1 VPLLYLQR
9 RDPTGLE
16 DLTELSVELRD
27 VLRWLDEAAAGRVRV
42 PAGYE
47 APVDV
52 IETAAGLEV
61 VADLPGVAAD
71 ALRVIYTQHAVVI
84 AGCKGA
90 PACSHRG
97 ATFHLAER
105 TYGRFARV
113 VRLGPAVD
121 AARARA
127 TLRDGELRIVLPRVD
142 DRRGHD
148 VTIPVETK

>member
-1 VPLLYLQR
+1 MSLLYLQR
-9 RDPTGLE
+9 RDLTGLE
-16 DLTELSVELRD
+16 DLTELSAELRA
-27 VLRWLDEAAAGRVRV
+27 VLQWLDEAAAGRVRV
-42 PAGYE
+42 AAGYE

-52 IETAAGLEV
+52 LETAAGVEV
-61 VADLPGVAAD
+61 IADLPGVTAD
-71 ALRVIYTQHAVVI
+71 ALRVIYTQNAIVI

-90 PACSHRG
+90 PGCSHRG

-105 TYGRFARV
+105 TFGRFARV

-121 AARARA
+121 AARAHA

-148 VTIPVETK
+148 ISIPVETQ

>member
-1 VPLLYLQR
+1 MPLLYLQR
-9 RDPTGLE
+9 RDLSGVE
-16 DLTELSVELRD
+16 DLTELSVELRA
-27 VLRWLDEAAAGRVRV
+27 VLQWLDEAVAGRVRV
-42 PAGYE
+42 PASYE

-52 IETAAGLEV
+52 IETPAGIEV

-71 ALRVIYTQHAVVI
+71 ALRILYTQNAIVI

-90 PACSHRG
+90 PGCGHRG
-97 ATFHLAER
+97 AAFLLAER
-105 TYGRFARV
+105 TFGRFARV

-127 TLRDGELRIVLPRVD
+127 TLRDGELRIVLPRVE

-148 VTIPVETK
+148 VSLPVEPK